1 MPTLKEQA
9 IPRIKAAFEASGC
22 HPFMEEYKGKWYPL
36 RYICSCGREHSVS
49 WGNAIKKQKIHCP
62 ACTNTHSEYRQSLR
76 ASWVTALEE
85 KARNQ
90 GVTNLQYTGYRDP
103 LTYTCRCGQTRTG
116 KSPVIVLSQDRN
128 LECESCMLK
137 RESHRKREI
146 FSSLLEDKIK
156 PFFQE
161 HGVTLL
167 TEEYEGEE
175 QVLVFECIECSSL
188 ATTRWRY
195 IRTGFPKHK
204 QWCSPCFSKNWNG
217 QRHPNWNPEL
227 SEEERYQ
234 RRSAELDVI
243 WAKRVKE
250 LAGFRCD
257 ISGSLQG
264 PFSSHHLYSYAD
276 NRDKR
281 VELSNGV
288 CIRRD
293 LHLEFHKKYGFGNNT
308 PQQYQ
313 EFKEWYSSSQS

>member
-22 HPFMEEYKGKWYPL
+22 KPFIEEYKGKWIPL
-36 RYICSCGREHSVS
+36 RYICSCGKEHSIA
-49 WGNAIKKQKIHCP
+49 WGNAAKKEKIHCP
-62 ACTNTHSEYRQSLR
+62 ACTNVHSEYRKALR
-76 ASWVTALEE
+76 ASWVKALEA
-85 KARNQ
+85 KAKEQ
-90 GVTNLQYTGYRDP
+90 GATNLQYTGYQEP
-103 LTYTCRCGQTRTG
+103 LTYTCKCGESRTG

-128 LECESCMLK
+128 LECESCMLR
-137 RESHRKREI
+137 RELSRKRRI
-146 FSSLLEDKIK
+146 FSSLLEERIR
-156 PFFQE
+156 PFFQQ

-175 QVLVFECIECSSL
+175 QVLVFECSECFSN

-195 IRTGFPKHK
+195 IRNEFPEHK
-204 QWCSPCFSKNWNG
+204 RWCTSCFSKNWNG

-250 LAGFRCD
+250 LAGFKCD

-293 LHLEFHKKYGFGNNT
+293 LHLDFHKRYGFGNNT
-308 PQQYQ
+308 PQQYLEYKQ
-313 EFKEWYSSSQS
+313 WYLSNKP